1 MRDLTDKVAW
11 ITGAGTG
18 IGRAGAG
25 ALAAAGMKVVL
36 SGRRRDKLEAVAAEI
51 GQGPGEAVVEPLDV
65 ADRAAVDGVAERLAA
80 RFGRLD
86 VLVNSAGL
94 NVFERHWDKLTPEG
108 FDQVVAVNLNG
119 AFYCCHAVMPM
130 MRDQGDGLIVNI
142 SSWAGVRHSFVTGPA
157 YGASKFGLGAL
168 TENINVEEGVNGIRA
183 SAVCP
188 GEVATEILDKRPTPV
203 TDADKARMV
212 QAEEMGEIILF
223 LARLPAHVCINDL
236 LVSPTWNRGYVGARE
251 SFNRG

>member
-18 IGRAGAG
+18 IGRAGAL

-36 SGRRRDKLEAVAAEI
+36 SGRRREKLEEVVAAI
-51 GQGPGEAVVEPLDV
+51 APGPGEALVEPLDV

-94 NVFERHWDKLTPEG
+94 NVLERHWENLTPEG
-108 FDQVVAVNLNG
+108 FDQVVAINLNG
-119 AFYCCHAVMPM
+119 AFYCCFAALPM
-130 MRDQGDGLIVNI
+130 MRAQGDGLVVNV
-142 SSWAGVRHSFVTGPA
+142 SSWAGVRHSFLTGPA

-168 TENINVEEGVNGIRA
+168 TENINIEEGLNGIRA
-183 SAVCP
+183 TAICP
-188 GEVATEILDKRPTPV
+188 GEVATEILDRRPIPV
-203 TDADKARMV
+203 SEADKARMV
-212 QAEEMGEIILF
+212 QAEDTGEIILF
-223 LARLPAHVCINDL
+223 LARLPANVCINEL
-236 LVSPTWNRGYVGARE
+236 VVSPTWNRTYVAAAKH
-251 SFNRG
+251 FRG